1 MRTAPSLCLELR
13 PLSRD
18 REQHLSV
25 GRLCKIP
32 TDDSCSE
39 MLYKLD
45 SCFASLAPLFN
56 TPSQDFGSEIVEHFE
71 KMELG
76 SDPDLNFL
84 GVVSLPFVCIWMSH
98 RI

>member
-1 MRTAPSLCLELR
+1 MRTAPSLCLEFR

-18 REQHLSV
+18 REQRLSV
-25 GRLCKIP
+25 EGLCKIP

-45 SCFASLAPLFN
+45 SYSASLAPLIN
-56 TPSQDFGSEIVEHFE
+56 SPNQDLGSEIVEHFE
-71 KMELG
+71 KRELG
-76 SDPDLNFL
+76 SDSDLNFL
-84 GVVSLPFVCIWMSH
+84 VLACLPFVCIWMSH

>member
-13 PLSRD
+13 PLSREKE
-18 REQHLSV
+18 RRLSV
-25 GRLCKIP
+25 EGLCKIP
-32 TDDSCSE
+32 TDNSCSE
-39 MLYKLD
+39 MLYELD
-45 SCFASLAPLFN
+45 SYFASLAPLFN
-56 TPSQDFGSEIVEHFE
+56 SPNQDFGSEIVEHFE

-84 GVVSLPFVCIWMSH
+84 VVACLPFVCIWMSH